1 MSMIWFATRF
11 GSRLFEIARLLACLV
26 LVHHEVAAYFFSKI
40 VPELAGK
47 ESGSTLITTPSV
59 SSQLSAISPSPGLR
73 PRLDS
78 NHGSGINLYYPS

>member
-1 MSMIWFATRF
+1 MKSA
-11 GSRLFEIARLLACLV
+11 ALLACLV

-47 ESGSTLITTPSV
+47 ESGITLITTPSV
-59 SSQLSAISPSPGLR
+59 SSQLAAISLSHGLR

-78 NHGSGINLYYPS
+78 DHGSGINLYYSS